1 MADAAYTTEALPPHT
16 DTTYF
21 TEPAGLQAFHMLSH
35 EPDENGECSGGQS
48 ILVDGFNAAR
58 ILREQDPRAYRILSE
73 VKLTWHAS
81 GNKGISI
88 CPDEHYPV
96 LDHMGGEALHRIRWN
111 NEDRAV
117 LPFDS
122 RHPTLAWYKAARKF
136 NHLITRDSMQRR
148 FPLTPGTVLSEW
160 IPLLRLWTC
169 WGYGLLMVVSIVFD
183 NWRVLHGREAFKG
196 IRRMCGAYSELHPN
210 LT

>member
-1 MADAAYTTEALPPHT
+1 MADTAYTTQALPPHT

-48 ILVDGFNAAR
+48 ILVDGFNVAR
-58 ILREQDPRAYRILSE
+58 LLREQEPRAYRVLTQ
-73 VKLTWHAS
+73 VKLNWHAS
-81 GNKGISI
+81 GNKGIAI
-88 CPDEHYPV
+88 CPDVHYPV
-96 LDHMGGEALHRIRWN
+96 LDQMGGPSLRRIRWN
-111 NEDRAV
+111 NDDRGV
-117 LPFDS
+117 LPFNPD
-122 RHPTLAWYKAARKF
+122 HPTLAWYKAARAF
-136 NHLITRDSMQRR
+136 NRIINRESMQRR
-148 FPLTPGTVLSEW
+148 FPLTPGTVLSEC
-160 IPLLRLWTC
+160 IPPLRLWTC
-169 WGYGLLMVVSIVFD
+169 WGYGLLMVIYIVFD